1 VIVNQGHLYA
11 FKQKGSFVELNFEE
25 EHLEQTTIQLLTSEG
40 NVVFEETFETIKAGT
55 TNEFHF
61 YQYSDYEVNVAE
73 AAYYRLRQFDFN
85 GQENLSQII
94 QSEVLVNQGHKYK
107 FVQNGSRIAL
117 NFLDRHDESATI
129 QVVTAEG
136 RIVFDKTFDIVH
148 KEQSVE
154 IDLSEYSSGW
164 YVLGIIG
171 ADNAHFEKM
180 ILLNA
185 AK

>member
-1 VIVNQGHLYA
+1 
-11 FKQKGSFVELNFEE
+11 
-25 EHLEQTTIQLLTSEG
+25 
-40 NVVFEETFETIKAGT
+40 
-55 TNEFHF
+55 
-61 YQYSDYEVNVAE
+61 
-73 AAYYRLRQFDFN
+73 
-85 GQENLSQII
+85 
-94 QSEVLVNQGHKYK
+94 LVNQGHKYK